1 MGSLKPAV
9 EHGSGSP
16 PAAPILLSVEILC
29 VCVSVSPMLG
39 HLAFLTDL
47 RRVIDFSV
55 IQFVTFW
62 QDGGATSK
70 RLRCQIGNWLSSGAY
85 VLKVDQIKGWDSQMS
100 T

>member
-1 MGSLKPAV
+1 MGSLKAAV

-47 RRVIDFSV
+47 RRVIGLCWFNLSPFGRMEEQLPSV
-55 IQFVTFW
+55 LDARLETGCPRERTF
-62 QDGGATSK
+62 
-70 RLRCQIGNWLSSGAY
+70 
-85 VLKVDQIKGWDSQMS
+85 
-100 T
+100 